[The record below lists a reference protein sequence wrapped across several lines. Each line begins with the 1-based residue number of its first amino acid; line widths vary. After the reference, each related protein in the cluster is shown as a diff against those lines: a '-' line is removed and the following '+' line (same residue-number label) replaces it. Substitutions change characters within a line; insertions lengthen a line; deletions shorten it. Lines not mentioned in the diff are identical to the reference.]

1 MDFGIH
7 GNRIKL
13 RHLQCF
19 IAVAQL
25 RSLQKASEAL
35 AITQPAV
42 SKTLAELESATGARL
57 FERGRKGAELTD
69 HGRMF
74 APYANA
80 ALSAL
85 QEGVQKLRGGNQAP
99 PSVVRVGILPTLAQ
113 VLFPPALA
121 EFRRAF
127 ANVSV
132 DVHTGPNL
140 ALLRSLKAAEVDFV
154 VGRLGEPS
162 SMTGM
167 SFEHLFREPL
177 TIVVRAGH
185 PILRG
190 PITASTLGSY
200 DLLLPSAG
208 TLIRQSADSVLA
220 AFGVPE
226 RAAMICSL
234 SVSLN
239 LQLTLQNEA
248 IWFVPASLVD
258 SYVASGELMRV
269 PMPVGGTDEPI
280 GLLRRTDVALSP
292 HGAALFEAFKAAG
305 LNQNRQRS
313 A

>member
-1 MDFGIH
+1 MDRDIY

-25 RSLQKASEAL
+25 RSLQRASEAL

-42 SKTLAELESATGARL
+42 SKTLAELEAATGSRL
-57 FERGRKGAELTD
+57 FDRGRKGAELTD

-80 ALSAL
+80 SLSAL
-85 QEGVQKLRGGNQAP
+85 QEGVQKLRGEFQGVP
-99 PSVVRVGILPTLAQ
+99 EVVRVGILPTLAR

-121 EFRRAF
+121 AFRRSSAL
-127 ANVSV
+127 VSV
-132 DVHTGPNL
+132 EVQTGHNL
-140 ALLRSLKAAEVDFV
+140 ELLRRLKAAEVDFV

-177 TIVVRAGH
+177 TVVVRAGH

-190 PITASTLGSY
+190 PITASTLVSY
-200 DLLLPSAG
+200 DLVLPPAG

-220 AFGVPE
+220 AFGMPE
-226 RAAMICSL
+226 RAAVISSL

-239 LQLTLQNEA
+239 LELTLRNDA
-248 IWFVPASLVD
+248 IWFVPASLVE
-258 SYVASGELMRV
+258 SYVVSGELMHV
-269 PMPVGGTDEPI
+269 PMPFGGTDEPI
-280 GLLRRTDVALSP
+280 GLLRRTDVTLSS
-292 HGAALFEAFKAAG
+292 HGIGLFEAFKNAG
-305 LNQNRQRS
+305 LTRNR
-313 A
+313 

>member
-1 MDFGIH
+1 MDLEIH

-25 RSLQKASEAL
+25 HSLQKASEAL
-35 AITQPAV
+35 SITQPAV
-42 SKTLAELESATGARL
+42 SKTLAELETATGTRL

-69 HGRMF
+69 QGRMF

-85 QEGVQKLRGGNQAP
+85 QEGVQKLRGGSHQAP
-99 PSVVRVGILPTLAQ
+99 PIVRVGILPTLAR
-113 VLFPPALA
+113 VLFPSALA
-121 EFRRAF
+121 VFRRSF
-127 ANVSV
+127 ASVSIE
-132 DVHTGPNL
+132 VHTGHNL
-140 ALLRSLKAAEVDFV
+140 ELLRSLKAAEVDFV

-190 PITASTLGSY
+190 PITASTLASY
-200 DLLLPSAG
+200 DLVLPPTG

-220 AFGVPE
+220 AFGAPE
-226 RAAMICSL
+226 RASVISSL

-248 IWFVPASLVD
+248 IWFVPASLVE
-258 SYVASGELMRV
+258 SYVIDGALMRV

-280 GLLRRTDVALSP
+280 GLLRRTDVALSS

-305 LNQNRQRS
+305 MEQNRRRS

>member
-1 MDFGIH
+1 MDLDIY

-25 RSLQKASEAL
+25 RSLQRASEAL

-42 SKTLAELESATGARL
+42 SKTLAELEAATGSRL
-57 FERGRKGAELTD
+57 FDRGRKGAELTD

-80 ALSAL
+80 SLSAL
-85 QEGVQKLRGGNQAP
+85 QEGVQKLRGEFQGVP
-99 PSVVRVGILPTLAQ
+99 EVVRVGILPTLAR

-121 EFRRAF
+121 AFRRSSAL
-127 ANVSV
+127 VSV
-132 DVHTGPNL
+132 EVQTGHNL
-140 ALLRSLKAAEVDFV
+140 ELLRRLKAAEVDFV

-177 TIVVRAGH
+177 TVVVRAGH

-190 PITASTLGSY
+190 PITASTLVSY
-200 DLLLPSAG
+200 DLVLPPAG

-220 AFGVPE
+220 AFGMPE
-226 RAAMICSL
+226 RAAVISSL

-239 LQLTLQNEA
+239 LELTLRNDA
-248 IWFVPASLVD
+248 IWFVPASLVE
-258 SYVASGELMRV
+258 SYVVSGELMHV
-269 PMPVGGTDEPI
+269 PMPFGGTDEPI
-280 GLLRRTDVALSP
+280 GLLRRTDVTLSS
-292 HGAALFEAFKAAG
+292 HGIGLFEAFKNAG
-305 LNQNRQRS
+305 LTRNR
-313 A
+313 

>member
-1 MDFGIH
+1 MNRDIY

-25 RSLQKASEAL
+25 RSLQRASEAL

-42 SKTLAELESATGARL
+42 SKTLAELEAATGSRL
-57 FERGRKGAELTD
+57 FDRGRKGAELTD

-80 ALSAL
+80 SLSAL
-85 QEGVQKLRGGNQAP
+85 QEGVQKLRGEFQGVP
-99 PSVVRVGILPTLAQ
+99 EVVRVGILPTLAR

-121 EFRRAF
+121 AFRRSSAL
-127 ANVSV
+127 VSV
-132 DVHTGPNL
+132 EVQTGHNL
-140 ALLRSLKAAEVDFV
+140 ELLRRLKAAEVDFV

-177 TIVVRAGH
+177 TVVVRAGH

-190 PITASTLGSY
+190 PITASTLVSY
-200 DLLLPSAG
+200 DLVLPPAG

-220 AFGVPE
+220 AFGMPE
-226 RAAMICSL
+226 RAAVISSL

-239 LQLTLQNEA
+239 LELTLRNDA
-248 IWFVPASLVD
+248 IWFVPASLVE
-258 SYVASGELMRV
+258 SYVVSGELMHV
-269 PMPVGGTDEPI
+269 PMPFGGTDEPI
-280 GLLRRTDVALSP
+280 GLLRRTDVTLSS
-292 HGAALFEAFKAAG
+292 HGIGLFEAFKNAG
-305 LNQNRQRS
+305 LTRNR
-313 A
+313 

>member
-1 MDFGIH
+1 MDLDIQ

-25 RSLQKASEAL
+25 HSLQKASEAL
-35 AITQPAV
+35 SITQPAV
-42 SKTLAELESATGARL
+42 SKTLAELETATGTRL

-69 HGRMF
+69 QGRMF

-85 QEGVQKLRGGNQAP
+85 QEGVQKLQGGSHRV
-99 PSVVRVGILPTLAQ
+99 PSIVRVGILPTLAR
-113 VLFPPALA
+113 VLFPSALA
-121 EFRRAF
+121 AFRRSFVA
-127 ANVSV
+127 VSIE
-132 DVHTGPNL
+132 VHTGHNL
-140 ALLRSLKAAEVDFV
+140 ELLRSLKAAEVDFV

-190 PITASTLGSY
+190 PITASTLASY
-200 DLLLPSAG
+200 DLVLPPIG

-220 AFGVPE
+220 ALGAPE
-226 RAAMICSL
+226 RASVISSL

-239 LQLTLQNEA
+239 LQLTLHNEA
-248 IWFVPASLVD
+248 IWFVPASLVE
-258 SYVASGELMRV
+258 SYVIDGELMRV
-269 PMPVGGTDEPI
+269 PMPAGGTDEPI
-280 GLLRRTDVALSP
+280 GLLRRTDVALSS

-305 LNQNRQRS
+305 MEQNRRRS

>member
-1 MDFGIH
+1 MDLEIH

-25 RSLQKASEAL
+25 HSLQKASEAL
-35 AITQPAV
+35 SITQPAV
-42 SKTLAELESATGARL
+42 SKTLAELETATGTRL

-69 HGRMF
+69 QGRMF

-85 QEGVQKLRGGNQAP
+85 QEGVQKLRGGSHQAP
-99 PSVVRVGILPTLAQ
+99 SIVRVGILPTLAR
-113 VLFPPALA
+113 VLFPSALA
-121 EFRRAF
+121 VFRRSF
-127 ANVSV
+127 ASVSIE
-132 DVHTGPNL
+132 VHTGHNL
-140 ALLRSLKAAEVDFV
+140 ELLRSLKAAEVDFV

-190 PITASTLGSY
+190 PITASTLASY
-200 DLLLPSAG
+200 DLVLPPTG

-220 AFGVPE
+220 AFGAPE
-226 RAAMICSL
+226 RASVISSL

-248 IWFVPASLVD
+248 IWFVPASLVE
-258 SYVASGELMRV
+258 SYVIDGALMRV

-280 GLLRRTDVALSP
+280 GLLRRTDVALSS

-305 LNQNRQRS
+305 MEQNRRRS

>member
-1 MDFGIH
+1 MDLDLY

-25 RSLQKASEAL
+25 RSLQRASEAL

-42 SKTLAELESATGARL
+42 SKTLAELEAATGSRL
-57 FERGRKGAELTD
+57 FDRGRKGAELTD

-80 ALSAL
+80 SLSAL
-85 QEGVQKLRGGNQAP
+85 QEGVQKLRGEFQGIP
-99 PSVVRVGILPTLAQ
+99 EVVRVGILPTLAR

-121 EFRRAF
+121 AFRRSSAL
-127 ANVSV
+127 VSV
-132 DVHTGPNL
+132 EVQTGHNL
-140 ALLRSLKAAEVDFV
+140 ELLRRLKAAEVDFV

-177 TIVVRAGH
+177 TVVVRAGH

-190 PITASTLGSY
+190 PITASTLVSY
-200 DLLLPSAG
+200 DLVLPPAG

-220 AFGVPE
+220 AFGMPE
-226 RAAMICSL
+226 RAAVISSL

-239 LQLTLQNEA
+239 LELTLRNDA
-248 IWFVPASLVD
+248 IWFVPASLVE
-258 SYVASGELMRV
+258 SYVVSGELMHV
-269 PMPVGGTDEPI
+269 PMPFGGTDEPI
-280 GLLRRTDVALSP
+280 GLLRRTDVTLSS
-292 HGAALFEAFKAAG
+292 HGIALFEAFKEAG
-305 LNQNRQRS
+305 LTRNR
-313 A
+313 